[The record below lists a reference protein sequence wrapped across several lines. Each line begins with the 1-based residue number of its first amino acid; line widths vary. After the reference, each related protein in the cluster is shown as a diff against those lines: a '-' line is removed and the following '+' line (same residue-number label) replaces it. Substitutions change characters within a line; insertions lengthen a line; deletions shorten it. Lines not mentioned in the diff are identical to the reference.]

1 VLRNIAKAQI
11 IHNFDNPFTSS
22 KFQAASIIVQMAV
35 LVYFFLFF
43 IWFCDGAAYVG

>member
-35 LVYFFLFF
+35 LVYFFLFLYGF
-43 IWFCDGAAYVG
+43 AFGS